1 MKFVLG
7 LLLLLSSSPVIAS
20 SQKCDNNIVVTMER
34 ETCFGDCPAYS
45 VQVYSDGTVIYVGKV
60 NVKEIGEKRFKISQ
74 ETIQAVIKEFQ
85 RINYFSLKD
94 RYDVD
99 ETGMSVTDQPTTTT
113 SICLGG
119 KRKRVVDYYFA
130 PKELV
135 QLEDRIDSLLGL
147 YQFLGPL

>member
-1 MKFVLG
+1 
-7 LLLLLSSSPVIAS
+7 
-20 SQKCDNNIVVTMER
+20 
-34 ETCFGDCPAYS
+34 
-45 VQVYSDGTVIYVGKV
+45 
-60 NVKEIGEKRFKISQ
+60 
-74 ETIQAVIKEFQ
+74 
-85 RINYFSLKD
+85 LKD

-99 ETGMSVTDQPTTTT
+99 ENGMSVTDQPTTTT